1 MTVYGSVIG
10 VRVLH
15 SNITKSL
22 HVMTARISGYMNT
35 GTPGFIE
42 VPVETLTQ
50 SDAPISDRS
59 ASLMADVKSGFSADI
74 VVYANGNV
82 CLRIYFNVAMV
93 GYNFGFASTIV
104 PLL

>member
-1 MTVYGSVIG
+1 MSVYGSVIG

-15 SNITKSL
+15 SNITASL
-22 HVMTARISGYMNT
+22 HVMTARMSGYMNT

-42 VPVETLTQ
+42 VPVKTLTQ

-59 ASLMADVKSGFSADI
+59 ASLISDVRNGFSADV

-82 CLRIYFNVAMV
+82 ALRIWFSVAMN
-93 GYNFGFASTIV
+93 GFNFGYPCTTV

>member
-15 SNITKSL
+15 SHITKSL
-22 HVMTARISGYMNT
+22 HVMTARMSGYMST

-42 VPVETLTQ
+42 VPVKTLTQ

-59 ASLMADVKSGFSADI
+59 APLMSDVRNGFSADV
-74 VVYANGNV
+74 VVYKNGNI
-82 CLRIYFNVAMV
+82 CLRIWFNVAMT
-93 GYNFGFASTIV
+93 GFNFGYPSTVV

>member
-1 MTVYGSVIG
+1 MAIYGSVIG

-15 SNITKSL
+15 SNITASL
-22 HVMTARISGYMNT
+22 HIMTARMSGYMNT

-42 VPVETLTQ
+42 VPVKTLTK
-50 SDAPISDRS
+50 SHAPISDRS
-59 ASLMADVKSGFSADI
+59 ASLMADVRNGFSSDI

-82 CLRIYFNVAMV
+82 SLRIWFSVAMN
-93 GYNFGFASTIV
+93 GFNFGYPSTTV

>member
-1 MTVYGSVIG
+1 MTVYGSVIS

-22 HVMTARISGYMNT
+22 HVLTARMSGYMNT

-42 VPVETLTQ
+42 VPVKTLTQ
-50 SDAPISDRS
+50 SNAPISDRS
-59 ASLMADVKSGFSADI
+59 APLMADVKNGFSADV
-74 VVYANGNV
+74 VVYANGNL
-82 CLRIYFNVAMV
+82 CLRIFFNVAMV
-93 GYNFGFASTIV
+93 GFNFGCASTII